1 MDTVLFSLFSIAYLI
16 LFLLALRLFQKRR
29 ILSAAILLPVMA
41 GLIYDN
47 GIIAAGRFIG
57 EGPFLENMNA
67 ARFWLHAL
75 FTPLLVLYAWLTLKQ
90 ANIEWAQQPWFRLAA
105 TLLTL
110 ALVLLE
116 LFTEV
121 FGLSLQARSEY
132 GTLSYTSA
140 EPASG
145 PPLMVLIASLVLLA
159 TSIVIWRKQSW
170 VWFFVGSLV
179 MIVGS
184 AVQLPVESGAVTNLF
199 ELALIGSL
207 LATAWFQGKYKKT
220 GQPI

>member
-1 MDTVLFSLFSIAYLI
+1 MDTLLFSLFAIAYLI
-16 LFLLALRLFQKRR
+16 LFVLALKLFRKRR
-29 ILSAAILLPVMA
+29 IWSATLLLPVIA

-47 GIIAAGRFIG
+47 GIIAAGRLVG
-57 EGPFLENMNA
+57 EGSFLEELNA
-67 ARFWLHAL
+67 VRFWLHAF
-75 FTPLLVLYAWLTLKQ
+75 FTPLLVLYAWMTLKQ
-90 ANIEWAQQPWFRLAA
+90 ADASWAKTVWFRWS
-105 TLLTL
+105 TILLTT
-110 ALVLLE
+110 ALVLFE

-121 FGLSLQARSEY
+121 FGLSLEPRWEY

-140 EPASG
+140 EPLSG
-145 PPLMVLIASLVLLA
+145 PPLMVLVVSLVLLA
-159 TSIVIWRKQSW
+159 ASVMIWRKQGW
-170 VWFFVGSLV
+170 MWFFIGSLV